1 MAELS
6 LVSPH
11 YNYVFVVF
19 FNHTLLF
26 EQQEQAKWNY

>member
-11 YNYVFVVF
+11 YNYVLVVF
-19 FNHTLLF
+19 FNRTLLF